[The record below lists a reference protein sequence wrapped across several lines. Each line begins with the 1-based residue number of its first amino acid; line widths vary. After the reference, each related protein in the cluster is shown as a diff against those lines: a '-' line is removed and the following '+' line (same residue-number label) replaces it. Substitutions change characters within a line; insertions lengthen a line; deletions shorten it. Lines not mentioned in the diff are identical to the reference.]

1 MKLMSMREDAKSRF
15 ISSQV
20 MKRSLYES
28 VVSPSNRLAGKR
40 RYSTLVPMKRRP
52 QSYHDSRQEGELVE
66 SGNSSVCC
74 PKELTERWRDVQS
87 LPVSPCQSPRASKRF
102 CGSVAS
108 QSRDLS
114 SEFLTGKPLFSGS
127 RHSVNLSRTSLLLI
141 SRKEVAD
148 SGLAS
153 LLQPPCP
160 KFVSATDLT
169 SPSKE
174 DDHKSDSSDSL
185 NRTSSNESESG
196 VASSKPK
203 KSSRKMWNDEN
214 LFCDV
219 VPSRLEPISSG
230 SSLAPSMG
238 TADDRQSLLSLLAA
252 NAENDE
258 ESDDNGGSR
267 NRCEFLK
274 PKNIPEETMED
285 QM

>member
-1 MKLMSMREDAKSRF
+1 MSMKEDAKSRF

-52 QSYHDSRQEGELVE
+52 QSYHDSGQEGELVE
-66 SGNSSVCC
+66 SGNSSICC

-102 CGSVAS
+102 CGSVTS
-108 QSRDLS
+108 QSRDQS
-114 SEFLTGKPLFSGS
+114 SEFLTGKPVLSGS
-127 RHSVNLSRTSLLLI
+127 RHSINLSRTSLFLS
-141 SRKEVAD
+141 SRKEVAN

-153 LLQPPCP
+153 LLKPPCP

-174 DDHKSDSSDSL
+174 DGHKSDSSDSL
-185 NRTSSNESESG
+185 NLSLNESESG

-203 KSSRKMWNDEN
+203 KSSRKTWNDEN
-214 LFCDV
+214 LYCDV

-238 TADDRQSLLSLLAA
+238 TAEDRQSLLSLLAA